1 MLQHTG
7 SRPGLPNVRYAQ
19 FGGSGMPSATV
30 AIVIPVYKHSVLLTE
45 AIDAALAQQAP
56 FNIAVV
62 IVDDGCP
69 FPETAQTGRAY
80 ALAYDNV

>member
-19 FGGSGMPSATV
+19 FGGSGTASATV

-69 FPETAQTGRAY
+69 FPE
-80 ALAYDNV
+80 